1 MRPLGALPSFV
12 HPALTVELDI
22 TSRLTGHWDWLPGR
36 AERTESLMRI
46 TNLLIGTT
54 TLAVVAAG
62 FVGMLTVQKLRT
74 AQARS
79 PLRIV
84 FDGSASGLRK
94 GGPVNFDGV
103 PAGEITSI
111 TLESPR
117 KVVAMTMLDNSAP
130 IRKDTVVGIEFQ
142 GLTGVAAISLVGGA
156 ASAAPVPLDND
167 GVPVLTADL
176 SEQQSITDTLHNV
189 DKVIVDNEGTI
200 KDGLLSFETYTASL
214 KSKGQTIDD
223 VIAKVE
229 NGLEGF
235 GNAVD
240 KVDGLVPG
248 LADGKA
254 SELFEKV
261 KSIRE
266 MADGFRKKSATV
278 MEDARQTLVDLSD
291 TANKMSEKL
300 NPPASAASSPA
311 APRRQSTKRQ

>member
-1 MRPLGALPSFV
+1 MRV
-12 HPALTVELDI
+12 
-22 TSRLTGHWDWLPGR
+22 
-36 AERTESLMRI
+36 

-54 TLAVVAAG
+54 TLAVIAAA

-117 KVVAMTMLDNSAP
+117 KIVAMTMLDNSAP
-130 IRKDTVVGIEFQ
+130 IRKDTAVGIEFQ

-156 ASAAPVPLDND
+156 AGAPPVPLDRD
-167 GVPVLTADL
+167 GVPVLTADW

-189 DKVIVDNEGTI
+189 DKVIVDNEGAI
-200 KDGLLSFETYTASL
+200 KDALLSFETYTASL
-214 KSKGQTIDD
+214 KSKGQAIDD
-223 VIAKVE
+223 VIAKAE

-235 GNAVD
+235 SNAVD
-240 KVDGLVPG
+240 KVDNLVPG

-261 KSIRE
+261 TSIRE
-266 MADGFRKKSATV
+266 MADGFRHRSATM
-278 MEDARQTLVDLSD
+278 MEDARQTLLDVSD
-291 TANKMSEKL
+291 TANKMSQKL
-300 NPPASAASSPA
+300 VPQMPAAPASAAL
-311 APRRQSTKRQ
+311 RRQRTNRQ

>member
-1 MRPLGALPSFV
+1 MRV
-12 HPALTVELDI
+12 
-22 TSRLTGHWDWLPGR
+22 
-36 AERTESLMRI
+36 

-54 TLAVVAAG
+54 TLAVIAAG
-62 FVGMLTVQKLRT
+62 FVGMLTVQKLRPT
-74 AQARS
+74 QARS

-111 TLESPR
+111 KLESPR
-117 KVVAMTMLDNSAP
+117 KIVALVMLDNSAP

-156 ASAAPVPLDND
+156 ASAPPVPLDAD
-167 GVPVLTADL
+167 GVPVLTADW

-189 DKVIVDNEGTI
+189 DKMIVDNEEAVRDT
-200 KDGLLSFETYTASL
+200 LLSFESYTASL

-223 VIAKVE
+223 VIAKAE
-229 NGLEGF
+229 DGLDSF

-240 KVDGLVPG
+240 KVDGLLPG

-254 SELFEKV
+254 PELFEKV

-266 MADGFRKKSATV
+266 MADSFRQRSATV
-278 MEDARQTLVDLSD
+278 MEETRQTLLDVGDA
-291 TANKMSEKL
+291 ANKMSQKL
-300 NPPASAASSPA
+300 EPQAAGSPA
-311 APRRQSTKRQ
+311 APRQQSVKRQ

>member
-1 MRPLGALPSFV
+1 MRV
-12 HPALTVELDI
+12 
-22 TSRLTGHWDWLPGR
+22 
-36 AERTESLMRI
+36 

-54 TLAVVAAG
+54 TLALIAAG
-62 FVGMLTVQKLRT
+62 FVGMLTVQKLRS

-111 TLESPR
+111 ALESPR
-117 KVVAMTMLDNSAP
+117 KIVAMTMLDNSAP

-156 ASAAPVPLDND
+156 AGAPPVPLDKD

-176 SEQQSITDTLHNV
+176 SEQQSIADTLHNV
-189 DKVIVDNEGTI
+189 DKMIVDNEVSI
-200 KDGLLSFETYTASL
+200 KDGLSSFETYTASL
-214 KSKGQTIDD
+214 KSKGQAIDD
-223 VIAKVE
+223 VIAKAE

-235 GNAVD
+235 SDAVD
-240 KVDGLVPG
+240 KVDHLVPG

-266 MADGFRKKSATV
+266 MADSFRHKSAT
-278 MEDARQTLVDLSD
+278 MMDETRQTLLDVSE
-291 TANKMSEKL
+291 TANQMSQKL
-300 NPPASAASSPA
+300 APQAAGGASAA
-311 APRRQSTKRQ
+311 APHRLGSKRQ